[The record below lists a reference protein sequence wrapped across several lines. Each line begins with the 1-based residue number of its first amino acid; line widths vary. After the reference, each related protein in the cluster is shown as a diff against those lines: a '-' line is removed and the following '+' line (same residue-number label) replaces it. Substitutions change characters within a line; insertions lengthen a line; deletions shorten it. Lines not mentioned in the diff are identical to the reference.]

1 MYKSALFAAGTL
13 AACFSLPAICQTSG
27 QASAQTSANAW
38 PARPVTLIVPFGP
51 GASTDNETRL
61 YARKLAELTGGSFLV
76 DYKSG
81 AGTTTGTAYV
91 AKAAPDGYTM
101 LSFTSGFTSAPAL
114 YKQLPYDPIRDF
126 APVSLMTK
134 RAIVLASPASAPFRN
149 LTEYIAYTRS
159 HPGDVNV
166 ATPGSGSGPH
176 LNLAWLQGLI
186 GTKVTYVHYKGTAP
200 AMVDLLAGRVQLVA
214 TTLNTA
220 LPQIKAGK
228 LRALAIGNAERSS
241 LLPDAPT
248 AIEQGVPGYDYSSP
262 FGFVAPGA
270 TPAAVITRINA
281 ELVKVARAPDIAKTI
296 EADGGILIAGT
307 PEQMRQLIAREI
319 NLYRKLAQET
329 GIQLEE

>member
-1 MYKSALFAAGTL
+1 MRTTAFIACAFAAVVCTPSHAQL
-13 AACFSLPAICQTSG
+13 AD
-27 QASAQTSANAW
+27 NY

-51 GASTDNETRL
+51 GASTDSETRL

-76 DYKSG
+76 DYKPG

-91 AKAAPDGYTM
+91 AKAAPDGYTL

-114 YKQLPYDPIRDF
+114 YRQLPYDPIKDF
-126 APVSLMTK
+126 AAVSLMSK
-134 RAIVLASPASAPFRN
+134 RAIVLASPSTAPFRN
-149 LTEYIAYTRS
+149 INEYVAYTRS
-159 HPGDVNV
+159 HPGEINI

-176 LNLAWLQGLI
+176 LNMAWLQGLV

-200 AMVDLLAGRVQLVA
+200 AMVDLLAGRVDMVA

-228 LRALAIGNAERSS
+228 LRAIAIGNAERSS

-248 AIEQGVPGYDYSSP
+248 VIEQGVPGFDYSSP
-262 FGFVAPGA
+262 FGFVAPGG
-270 TPAAVITRINA
+270 TPAAIVNRINA
-281 ELVKVARAPDIAKTI
+281 ELVKVARAPDIIRTMD
-296 EADGGILIAGT
+296 ADGGMLIAGT

-319 NLYRKLAQET
+319 TLYRKLVQDT
-329 GIQLEE
+329 GIKLEE